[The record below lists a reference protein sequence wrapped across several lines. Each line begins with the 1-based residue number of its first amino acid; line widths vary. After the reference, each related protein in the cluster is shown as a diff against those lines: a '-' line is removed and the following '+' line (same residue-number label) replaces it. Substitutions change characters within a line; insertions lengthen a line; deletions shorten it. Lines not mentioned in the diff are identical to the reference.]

1 VIYVFV
7 FFQKRRTKV
16 KTYIPRESEIKKK
29 WYLIDAEGKVL
40 GRIAAEAA
48 KLLRG
53 KHKPYFTPFMDCG
66 DHVIII
72 NAEKAVVTGNK
83 EEDKMY
89 YRHSGYK
96 GGLKQMTYR
105 QMIERHPT
113 RAMELAVWGMLPH
126 NRLGRKI
133 VKHLKVY
140 AGSEHK
146 HQAQNPEVWEIKD

>member
-1 VIYVFV
+1 
-7 FFQKRRTKV
+7 V
-16 KTYIPRESEIKKK
+16 KTFIPKINEIEKK

-40 GRIAAEAA
+40 GRVAAEAA
-48 KLLRG
+48 KILRG
-53 KHKPYFTPFMDCG
+53 KHKPIFTPFMDCG

-72 NAEKAVVTGNK
+72 NAEKAILTGNK
-83 EEDKMY
+83 TEQKKY

-96 GGLKQMTYR
+96 GGLREFTYE
-105 QMIERHPT
+105 QIVAKHPT

-146 HQAQNPEVWEIKD
+146 HHAQNPEIWEIKD

>member
-1 VIYVFV
+1 
-7 FFQKRRTKV
+7 V